1 MDEKVLQRLATA
13 TQEARGNLSQ
23 REFAQLLDVSQSTVQ
38 SWENGKNLPNLENLE
53 KLARMRGML
62 VEDFVAFLY
71 DRTRGLTSKDIL
83 DRIEVMPSKDFAQ
96 VLRVMADRL
105 DTAKNAPPVVEKRKK
120 DKVEQRIKL
129 ELPLRQE
136 QPEQELHQLDGEG

>member
-105 DTAKNAPPVVEKRKK
+105 DTAKNSPPVVEKRKK
-120 DKVEQRIKL
+120 DKVEQRVKL

-136 QPEQELHQLDGEG
+136 QELQRLEGEE

>member
-120 DKVEQRIKL
+120 DKVEQRVKL

-136 QPEQELHQLDGEG
+136 QELQRLEGEG